1 MNRTTPGDVLNE
13 FSETYCNPRNKDFVQ
28 NCSTFIVGYVL
39 LYIHC
44 RVCSQLETPLLHRE
58 DKEDWGP
65 IQYNGGKYVVAT
77 TGMK

>member
-1 MNRTTPGDVLNE
+1 LL
-13 FSETYCNPRNKDFVQ
+13 
-28 NCSTFIVGYVL
+28 TFIVGYVL
-39 LYIHC
+39 LYVRC